1 MPVKDQLDK
10 LAAFEPAPYPVVSLY
25 LNTQPG
31 QTGRDQFH
39 TFVRKEFAARS
50 RTYPAG
56 SSERESLDKD
66 LERIAH
72 FLDTEIDPAANGVA
86 VFACSAGELFEAVQI
101 TAPIEEH
108 WLYIG
113 DQPHLYPLARVESLY
128 PRYAAVLAD
137 TNSARILVVA
147 TGELVAQK
155 EVVGVKTKRTSQGGW
170 SQARFQRHIENFH
183 VQHAKEVV
191 DALDRIV
198 QRENISQII
207 VAGDEVIMP
216 LLREQ
221 LPKHLAD
228 KVVDHVRIDT
238 NAPLD
243 EVVKASLE
251 AMKRVHSQSE
261 REKVESAIGAY
272 RAGGLGV
279 VGPEETLAALIKGQV
294 DELLI
299 SARVGELESVG
310 AAPGKAGH
318 PPGNAETMLEEP
330 AVASV
335 SAGEPAEFAA
345 ETVRLA
351 DELITKAAQTS
362 ATITFVEDP
371 DLLNEYGGVAA
382 ILRFT
387 I

>member
-1 MPVKDQLDK
+1 MSVKDQLDR

-50 RTYPAG
+50 RTYPMG
-56 SSERESLDKD
+56 SPERASLDKD
-66 LERIAH
+66 LEKISR
-72 FLDTEIDPAANGVA
+72 FLETELDPAANGLA
-86 VFACSAGELFEAVQI
+86 VFACSAGELFEAVQLS
-101 TAPIEEH
+101 ARIEQH

-113 DQPHLYPLARVESLY
+113 DQPHLYPLARIEALY

-137 TNSARILVVA
+137 TNSARILVLA
-147 TGELVAQK
+147 AGALVAQE
-155 EVVGVKTKRTSQGGW
+155 EVRGVKTKRTSQGGW

-183 VQHAKEVV
+183 VQHAKEVME
-191 DALDRIV
+191 ALEKIV
-198 QRENISQII
+198 LRENITEII
-207 VAGDEVIMP
+207 TAGDEVILP

-221 LPKHLAD
+221 MPKHLAE
-228 KVVDHVRIDT
+228 KVVDHLRVDV

-243 EVVKASLE
+243 RIIGTSLD

-261 REKVESAIGAY
+261 RDKVEAAVGAY

-279 VGPEETLAALIKGQV
+279 VGPEDTLEALRKGQV

-299 SARVGELESVG
+299 SARVRELQPVG
-310 AAPGKAGH
+310 A
-318 PPGNAETMLEEP
+318 NAAARAIASMQGVLPEP
-330 AVASV
+330 AVQAAA
-335 SAGEPAEFAA
+335 AGEAAEVAP

-351 DELITKAAQTS
+351 DELITKATQTS
-362 ATITFVEDP
+362 AKITFVEEP
-371 DLLNEYGGVAA
+371 ELLAPYNGVAA